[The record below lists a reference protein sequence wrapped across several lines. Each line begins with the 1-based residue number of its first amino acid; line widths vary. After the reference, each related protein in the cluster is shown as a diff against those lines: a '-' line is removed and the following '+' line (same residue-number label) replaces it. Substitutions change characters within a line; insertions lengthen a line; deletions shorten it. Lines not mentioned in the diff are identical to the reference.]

1 MLQLNGQELDGRATM
16 SSLLPSALNK
26 AGLQGEQFID
36 ASLTRTHA
44 YTCASA
50 RGHMDRQRFI
60 NKRFILCPDNY
71 DSHVVMWWSPS
82 NEPHNQ
88 SVDLLV
94 IDIRKVLLHF
104 GRVVDEV

>member
-1 MLQLNGQELDGRATM
+1 VFHLNSQELDGRATM

-36 ASLTRTHA
+36 ASITRTHT
-44 YTCASA
+44 YTCVSA

-71 DSHVVMWWSPS
+71 DSHVVMWQRA
-82 NEPHNQ
+82 NQ
-88 SVDLLV
+88 SVDLFV

-104 GRVVDEV
+104 GRVVDEA